1 MEEFNINTYQEDL
14 FSEDFRKKQI
24 ETLTNNYRAMKTIEQ
39 QNLAILKSFSDPE
52 RNEKLIGVVDKV
64 WSGVLE
70 TNTEDHTID
79 DIVAKSLNS
88 SDLVDFLHQYR
99 NKGYFPSGVVFD
111 NHKDHPKQKLLVKG
125 KYMGKRDCNKQ
136 KTPMQTINY
145 VYKAKSENDR
155 DQRMLEIEKSLS
167 DAHYMISLLAVNQS
181 EISNQLMRTS
191 EEMQEVRN
199 RLDAVESEIKDSR
212 KVKLY
217 AIYTSKKDLT
227 IAEMSKE
234 IGVSVRTTKYW
245 IKELRNKGYLT

>member
-1 MEEFNINTYQEDL
+1 MEEFDITTYQEEL
-14 FSEDFRKKQI
+14 FSEDFRKKQL

-52 RNEKLIGVVDKV
+52 KNEKLLGVVDKV

-88 SDLVDFLHQYR
+88 SDLIDFLYQYR
-99 NKGYFPSGVVFD
+99 NKGYFQSGVVFD

-125 KYMGKRDCNKQ
+125 KYMSKRDCKKQ

-181 EISNQLMRTS
+181 EINNQLMKTS
-191 EEMQEVRN
+191 EELQEVRN
-199 RLDAVESEIKDSR
+199 RLAIVESEIKDSR

-227 IAEMSKE
+227 IAEMAKE
-234 IGVSVRTTKYW
+234 VGVSVRTTKYW
-245 IKELRNKGYLT
+245 IKELRNKGYLP